1 MAKKT
6 KVQYIGELQVKSIE
20 WNLVMFEDGTSKEY
34 TDKQLTYMVCDT
46 KKDLSEAR
54 DLMIDNLVPEIIT
67 LLEQHNIRKGDLS
80 AIINTV
86 IDSYNVAF
94 NVAIWKAFW
103 TYRAGVNSQYFTED
117 IEISNIKKLMS
128 S

>member
-86 IDSYNVAF
+86 IDSYNEAF

>member
-54 DLMIDNLVPEIIT
+54 DLMIDNLVPEILT
-67 LLEQHNIRKGDLS
+67 LLEQHNIRKGDLT

-86 IDSYNVAF
+86 IDSYNEAF

>member
-20 WNLVMFEDGTSKEY
+20 WNLVLFEDGTSKEY

-86 IDSYNVAF
+86 IDSYNEAF